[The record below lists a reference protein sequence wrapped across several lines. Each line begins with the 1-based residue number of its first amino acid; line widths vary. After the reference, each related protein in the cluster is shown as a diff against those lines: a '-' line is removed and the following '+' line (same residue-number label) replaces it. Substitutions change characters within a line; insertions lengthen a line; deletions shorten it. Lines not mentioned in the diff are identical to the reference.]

1 MSVHTDREYFVQEDT
16 GKYLIRELVNFK
28 FRVHELI
35 PKHLREQ
42 VFSELDEAVDTS
54 LTSALNFE
62 LLDEY
67 NKKNDLYALF
77 AKEAEGNINKET
89 LE

>member
-1 MSVHTDREYFVQEDT
+1 MSVHTDGEYFVQEDT
-16 GKYLIRELVNFK
+16 GKHLVRELVNFK

-35 PKHLREQ
+35 PKRLREQ
-42 VFSELDEAVDTS
+42 VFSELDATVSTS

-67 NKKNDLYALF
+67 DKMNDLYSQF
-77 AKEAEGNINKET
+77 AKEADVDTNKEI